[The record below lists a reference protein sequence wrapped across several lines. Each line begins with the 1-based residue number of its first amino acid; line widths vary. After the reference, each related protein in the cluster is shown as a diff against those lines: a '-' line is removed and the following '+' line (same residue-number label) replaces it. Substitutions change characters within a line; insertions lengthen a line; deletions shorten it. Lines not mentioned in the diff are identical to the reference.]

1 MIEYHDNET
10 IRTFVLKDEIIASR
24 LLKLEDTLNTF
35 IREDDRNA
43 VIDLVDIN
51 KIDSM
56 ALAALIRVK
65 NKLALSGRS
74 LNVINPS
81 EGVIRVLEM
90 AGLDS
95 FLMD

>member
-1 MIEYHDNET
+1 VE
-10 IRTFVLKDEIIASR
+10 K
-24 LLKLEDTLNTF
+24 
-35 IREDDRNA
+35 
-43 VIDLVDIN
+43 N

-74 LNVINPS
+74 LNIINPS